1 MSTNQTFKYKQC
13 FEAAKAGDINE
24 LKKMHENGCNWGYVT
39 AANAAF
45 FGHLDCLKYA
55 QENGWKWNKWIPYMQ
70 LKTPVAALRLVD

>member
-1 MSTNQTFKYKQC
+1 V
-13 FEAAKAGDINE
+13 
-24 LKKMHENGCNWGYVT
+24 GYVT
-39 AANAAF
+39 SANAAA